1 MSESYLLDT
10 NAIIAMMN
18 SNPKIAPVLLGATI
32 YLPLIGIGELYFGA
46 QNSARIAENLKRV
59 EEVRVKYTVLDCNY
73 ETARLYGEISAGL
86 SKKGRPIQQNDIW
99 IAALALQYD
108 LTVLTQDKGF
118 EYIDTLKRKT
128 W

>member
-1 MSESYLLDT
+1 MSDAYLLDT
-10 NAIIAMMN
+10 NAIIAIMN
-18 SNPKIAPVLLGATI
+18 ENQTVISFVNNITA
-32 YLPLIGIGELYFGA
+32 YLPIIAIGEVYFGA
-46 QNSARIAENLKRV
+46 EKSIKKAENIQKIEHIKQRHPVLMCDNTTARI
-59 EEVRVKYTVLDCNY
+59 YGTV
-73 ETARLYGEISAGL
+73 SAGL
-86 SKKGRPIQQNDIW
+86 SLKGRPIQHNDIW

>member
-18 SNPKIAPVLLGATI
+18 SNPKIAPILLGATI
-32 YLPLIGIGELYFGA
+32 YLPLIGTGELYFGA

>member
-18 SNPKIAPVLLGATI
+18 SNPKIAPILLEATI

-46 QNSARIAENLKRV
+46 QNSVRIAENLKRV
-59 EEVRVKYTVLDCNY
+59 EEVRIKYTVLDCNY
-73 ETARLYGEISAGL
+73 ETARVYGEISAQL
-86 SKKGRPIQQNDIW
+86 SKKGRPIQHNDIW

>member
-18 SNPKIAPVLLGATI
+18 GNPKIAPVIVNAVI

-59 EEVRVKYTVLDCNY
+59 EEVRVKYTVLDCNH
-73 ETARLYGEISAGL
+73 ETARLYGEISAQL
-86 SKKGRPIQQNDIW
+86 SKKGRLIQQNDIW